1 MIRALYI
8 GRFNPP
14 HKGHLE
20 ALKHVFS
27 IDEIDS
33 VVIGIGSAQASYSLK
48 NPLTGGE
55 RFELLIKLF
64 ENHKE
69 IGKKPYHIVPL
80 LDINN
85 NNLFV
90 SQVKSICPSF
100 KFVFSNNPLV
110 QLIFTRAGFKVQ
122 EIPLIKRDKYSGSVI
137 RDKIIKNEGW
147 EDYIPGISLDM
158 VKKFNIVER
167 LKILSNKDN

>member
-1 MIRALYI
+1 MVRALYI

-20 ALKHVFS
+20 ALKYIFS
-27 IDEIDS
+27 IDDIDS
-33 VVIGIGSAQASYSLK
+33 IIIGIGSAQASYSIE

-55 RFELLIKLF
+55 RFEILTKLF
-64 ENHKE
+64 ENYEKIE
-69 IGKKPYHIVPL
+69 NKLYYIIPL

-90 SQVKSICPSF
+90 SQVSSICPSF
-100 KFVFSNNPLV
+100 NFVFSNNPLV

-122 EIPLIKRDKYSGSVI
+122 EIPLIKRDNYSGSII
-137 RDKIIKNEGW
+137 REKMINNEGW
-147 EDYIPGISLDM
+147 ENLVPRISLDLL
-158 VKKFNIVER
+158 KKYKIVER
-167 LKILSNKDN
+167 LKILKEKDK